1 MQNNKIYKL
10 EKSFFFME
18 KLEEISTKGKIDL
31 EDSTKTYEPL
41 YKGLELVEEKSFNGG
56 TSIKYWM

>member
-1 MQNNKIYKL
+1 
-10 EKSFFFME
+10 ME